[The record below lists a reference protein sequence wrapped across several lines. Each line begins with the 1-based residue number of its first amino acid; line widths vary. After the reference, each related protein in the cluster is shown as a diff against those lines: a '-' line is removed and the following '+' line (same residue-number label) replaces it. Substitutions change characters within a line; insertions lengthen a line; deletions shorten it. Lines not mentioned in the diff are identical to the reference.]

1 MSLVPRLLLLVFS
14 GEEPGY
20 EARKNHKG
28 YSESQML
35 RWSTIGQQK
44 SGLTKTKFTEERV
57 MVTVRGP
64 LLSSNSAAWLTLLA
78 LVSVA
83 KQGGVQPPTR
93 SKRALYMRLP
103 CMIVTPRVRLV
114 PELP

>member
-1 MSLVPRLLLLVFS
+1 MSLVPSLILS
-14 GEEPGY
+14 GEKLGY
-20 EARKNHKG
+20 EARKNHNG
-28 YSESQML
+28 HS
-35 RWSTIGQQK
+35 K
-44 SGLTKTKFTEERV
+44 SYIQDALPLVSKRAGPTKTKFTEERV

-78 LVSVA
+78 LVSAA
-83 KQGGVQPPTR
+83 KQGGMQPPTR

-103 CMIVTPRVRLV
+103 CMMVTPRVRLV